1 MNPVSAADGSVTVRR
16 MCVADIEEVMAIA
29 ASLNDAPH
37 WSPAAYLASIQ
48 PDSTPRRIA
57 LVAVNEPEA
66 QILGFAVANVLPP
79 QAELES
85 IAVRRDAQRQGIGS
99 RLMDYLNRELKV
111 ADVSELLLEVRASN
125 LEGIAFYH
133 SLGLRK
139 TGLRP
144 RYYTDPEEDAIL
156 MSQSQG

>member
-1 MNPVSAADGSVTVRR
+1 MNPGSAADSSVTVRR
-16 MCVADIEEVMAIA
+16 MRAADIDEVIAIA
-29 ASLNDAPH
+29 AGLKDAPH
-37 WSPAAYLASIQ
+37 WSQAAYLAAIR

-57 LVAVNEPEA
+57 LVAVGEPEA
-66 QILGFAVANVLPP
+66 QILGFAVASVLPS

-85 IAVRRDAQRQGIGS
+85 IAVRPDAQRQGIGS
-99 RLMDYLNRELKV
+99 MLMDYLNRELKV

-133 SLGLRK
+133 SLGWRK

-144 RYYTDPEEDAIL
+144 RYYTDPEEDAVL
-156 MSQSQG
+156 MSQSRG